1 MEIEDESLDQQ
12 LISLDSLLEI
22 LGNPTRRSILSKLAK
37 VPHTGPQI
45 ADDLGISR
53 QAIHS
58 QLKLLTD
65 SGLVEGPPEGSRG
78 GTFRIRS
85 NISVRID
92 ITPQYYNIKFNAN
105 PAFND
110 STAVEFQDMNCA
122 TNYSKFKTVDD
133 KIKFLGDQI
142 LRVEQDISHLDKKRK
157 DFLIQKQCILQEIRK
172 LMHDQYKKN
181 FEERLKD
188 RDGRIKDKSLNEL
201 FNLSKEIV
209 FTMFYNPQRYK
220 NRVDINKLM
229 DDLFFSD
236 MDSYQRVQRFGSIQ
250 SLLSDMSS
258 LMGFLREDNEDWF
271 FDF

>member
-1 MEIEDESLDQQ
+1 MEIEDERSDLQ
-12 LISLDSLLEI
+12 LIGLDSLLEI

-37 VPHTGPQI
+37 VPRTGPEM

-92 ITPQYYNIKFNAN
+92 ITPQYYNIKFNTK

-110 STAVEFQDMNCA
+110 SNATEFQDMNCSI
-122 TNYSKFKTVDD
+122 TYSKIKTVDD

-142 LRVEQDISHLDKKRK
+142 LNVEKDISHLDQERK
-157 DFLIQKQCILQEIRK
+157 EFLIRKQCILQEIRK
-172 LMHDQYKKN
+172 LMQGQYKTNLEK
-181 FEERLKD
+181 RLKV
-188 RDGRIKDKSLNEL
+188 RYNSIKDKSLNDL
-201 FNLSKEIV
+201 FNLSEEIV

-220 NRVDINKLM
+220 NRVDINKLL

-236 MDSYQRVQRFGSIQ
+236 MDSYQRDQRFGSIR
-250 SLLSDMSS
+250 SLLTDMSS
-258 LMGFLREDNEDWF
+258 LMGFLREDDEDWF

>member
-1 MEIEDESLDQQ
+1 MEIEDDMPEQQ
-12 LISLDSLLEI
+12 LIGLDSLLEI

-37 VPHTGPQI
+37 VPHTGPEI

-65 SGLVEGPPEGSRG
+65 SGLIEGPPEGSRG

-85 NISVRID
+85 NISVRIE
-92 ITPQYYNIKFNAN
+92 ITPQYYNIKFTTN

-110 STAVEFQDMNCA
+110 SNATEFQDMNCSI
-122 TNYSKFKTVDD
+122 NYSKIKTVDD

-142 LRVEQDISHLDKKRK
+142 LKVEQDISHLDQERK
-157 DFLIQKQCILQEIRK
+157 EFLIRKQCILQEIRK
-172 LMHDQYKKN
+172 LMQGQYKTNLEK
-181 FEERLKD
+181 RLKV
-188 RDGRIKDKSLNEL
+188 RYNSIKDKSLNDL
-201 FNLSKEIV
+201 FNLSEEIV

-220 NRVDINKLM
+220 NRVDINKLL

-236 MDSYQRVQRFGSIQ
+236 MDSYQRDQRFGSIR
-250 SLLSDMSS
+250 SLLTDMSS
-258 LMGFLREDNEDWF
+258 LMGFLREDDEDWF